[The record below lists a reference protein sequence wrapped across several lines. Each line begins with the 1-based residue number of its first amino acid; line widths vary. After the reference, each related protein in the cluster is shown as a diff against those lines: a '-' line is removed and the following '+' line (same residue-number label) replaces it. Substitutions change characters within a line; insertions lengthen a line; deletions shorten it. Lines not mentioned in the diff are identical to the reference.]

1 MTLRDWCSHTNNVI
15 YGYTVVNIYQENDPP
30 IRLVAGCTPD
40 KIVSK
45 QVQFVAVKK
54 IGDKTVV
61 FDEVEAVLEG

>member
-1 MTLRDWCSHTNNVI
+1 MT
-15 YGYTVVNIYQENDPP
+15 PP
-30 IRLVAGCTPD
+30 IRLVAGCIPD

-61 FDEVEAVLEG
+61 FDEVEAVLEGYEREYYDSLHSQDKQF